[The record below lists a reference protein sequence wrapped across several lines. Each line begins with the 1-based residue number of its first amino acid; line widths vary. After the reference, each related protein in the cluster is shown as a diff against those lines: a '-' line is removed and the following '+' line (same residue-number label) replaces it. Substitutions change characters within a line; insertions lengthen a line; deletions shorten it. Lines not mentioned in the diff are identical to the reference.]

1 MKEIIIFDKV
11 LKTLDVINEVDLKNK
26 INKIIKK
33 IIKYSEKNGYG
44 GNLVENYF
52 SHIILYKK
60 NIFSEL
66 CAAKE
71 IEKVN
76 IMKKSIIKEIDEI
89 KILISK
95 LGSEIKNRGY
105 EYIFDYGKS
114 KNNIN
119 IFENKNIDEIVE
131 FLMKFYSENG
141 SGEVSKGRFFKWNEK
156 KNKIVN
162 IVNVDKITF
171 DDLVGYSYQ
180 KDEIIQNTAAFVE
193 GKSANNVLL
202 TGSRGTGKSS
212 MVKASINKYYKKGL
226 VCVEIQKEQCE
237 KLDIIMK
244 KLAKIKKRI
253 ILFIDDLSFEDS
265 EMGYKKLKSVLEGG
279 VEQKAENILI
289 YATSNRRHLIKE
301 TFSERS
307 SNDEVSK
314 NDSINE
320 KLSLAD
326 RFGLNIYFSSP
337 TQQEYLDIVYELAEK
352 KGLNISKEKLK
363 ELAIKW
369 EISQNG
375 RSGRSAVQFL
385 QSCHI

>member
-89 KILISK
+89 KILILK

-307 SNDEVSK
+307 SNDEVSR

>member
-171 DDLVGYSYQ
+171 NDLVGYSYQ

-307 SNDEVSK
+307 SNDEVSR

>member
-307 SNDEVSK
+307 SNDEVSR